1 VEHLVDRAGVT
12 GVTGKLKVEFGVL
25 SDSADSV
32 DRAAEQLQERLTAV
46 DELVKHLVA
55 TWKGAASDEFHGY
68 VRQWQHASDDLHASL
83 RELHRTLTTAHGNY
97 AAAESANLRMW
108 GLR

>member
-1 VEHLVDRAGVT
+1 M
-12 GVTGKLKVEFGVL
+12 TGKVKVHFGVL

-32 DRAAEQLQERLTAV
+32 DRAVEQLQEHLTAV
-46 DELVKHLVA
+46 DELVTHLVA
-55 TWKGAASDEFHGY
+55 TWTGAASEEFHGY
-68 VRQWQHASDDLHASL
+68 VHQWQQASDDLHASL

-108 GLR
+108 GSR

>member
-1 VEHLVDRAGVT
+1 MV
-12 GVTGKLKVEFGVL
+12 GKLKVEFGTL

-32 DRAAEQLQERLTAV
+32 DHAAEQLQEHLSAV
-46 DELVKHLVA
+46 DDLVKHLVA
-55 TWKGAASDEFHGY
+55 TWTGTASDEFHGY
-68 VRQWQHASDDLHASL
+68 VRQWQQASADLHSSL
-83 RELHRTLTTAHGNY
+83 RDLHRTLTTAHGNY

>member
-1 VEHLVDRAGVT
+1 M
-12 GVTGKLKVEFGVL
+12 TGKLKVEFGAL

-32 DRAAEQLQERLTAV
+32 DHAAEQLQEHLNAV
-46 DELVKHLVA
+46 DDLVKHLVA
-55 TWKGAASDEFHGY
+55 TWTGAASDDFHGY
-68 VRQWQHASDDLHASL
+68 VRQWQQASGDLHASL
-83 RELHRTLTTAHGNY
+83 REFHRILRTAHGNY